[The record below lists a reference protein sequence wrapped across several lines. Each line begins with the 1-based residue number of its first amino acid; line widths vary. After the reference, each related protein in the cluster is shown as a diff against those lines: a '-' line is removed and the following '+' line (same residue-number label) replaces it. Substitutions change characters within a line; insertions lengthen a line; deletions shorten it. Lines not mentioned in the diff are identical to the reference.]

1 MKLLEH
7 GMKVV
12 ERLLEKWPCRIVTVD
27 VMQFVFMPE
36 GRTIDAVFIL

>member
-12 ERLLEKWPCRIVTVD
+12 ERALEKRHHGIVSD
-27 VMQFVFMPE
+27 DEMQF
-36 GRTIDAVFIL
+36 D